1 MIKNKK
7 NVFKKSRLCLRI
19 TDTEAF
25 TGNYKEP
32 ECVTS
37 KKKMTIK

>member
-7 NVFKKSRLCLRI
+7 NVFKKGPLCLRI
-19 TDTEAF
+19 TGTKVV
-25 TGNYKEP
+25 TGKHKEP

-37 KKKMTIK
+37 KKKDY